1 MPRRSGKIYRD
12 LGLTPENNKWVEE
25 QCGGQKKASDI
36 VNKCIGMT
44 RRKADAMDRI
54 DVVAEEVS
62 RLSGAL
68 NHANQRLARLTAF
81 LEFQTWVAVGRD
93 ASRFDTWLDEFE
105 QFSKEDTDAHANQ

>member
-12 LGLTPENNKWVEE
+12 LGLTPENNKWIEE
-25 QCGGQKKASDI
+25 QAGGQKKASDI
-36 VNKCIGMT
+36 VNKCIAMT

-54 DVVAEEVS
+54 DVVADEVA

-68 NHANQRLARLTAF
+68 NHANERLARLTAF

-93 ASRFDTWLDEFE
+93 TPRFDAWLDEFE
-105 QFSKEDTDAHANQ
+105 QFSKEDADTHAHQ